1 MGHIIIIE
9 PKCAD
14 GVFTHMPVPCLRRC
28 GLFDKLTLAQ
38 CLQGYVGP
46 FAAAFG
52 SFIRHYKATFLEI
65 LKVASFIRHYKA
77 TFLEILKV
85 AQHGSKCV
93 DPFFDQL
100 LQLHA
105 VASFAC
111 DFCAV
116 AFLHLP
122 EMN

>member
-65 LKVASFIRHYKA
+65 LKVA
-77 TFLEILKV
+77 
-85 AQHGSKCV
+85 QHGSKCV